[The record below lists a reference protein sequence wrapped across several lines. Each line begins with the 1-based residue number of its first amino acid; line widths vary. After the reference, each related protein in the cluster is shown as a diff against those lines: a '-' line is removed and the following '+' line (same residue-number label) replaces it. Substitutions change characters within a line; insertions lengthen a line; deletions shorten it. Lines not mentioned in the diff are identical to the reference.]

1 MSALVRWEGHDVS
14 TGEPWADSWQPVA
27 QGWMSQDQIAKARA
41 MEAAKYGISG
51 SKRGAGGRDGATCG
65 VDPGGAAS
73 AVDWRKGKLR
83 ARDAGG
89 RVVRVAASDGL
100 DELSAMIASKRA
112 RAADLAAMRAR
123 VGAEMAAA
131 MDTGVRVNAALAQ
144 ALGVDV
150 PARLRPEGDVG
161 DASASAQDRDVS
173 DASSEMTDE
182 SDSDGFGA

>member
-1 MSALVRWEGHDVS
+1 
-14 TGEPWADSWQPVA
+14 
-27 QGWMSQDQIAKARA
+27 MSQDQIAKARA

-51 SKRGAGGRDGATCG
+51 SKRGAGGGGGATCVADPDGATG
-65 VDPGGAAS
+65 

-112 RAADLAAMRAR
+112 KAADLAAMRAR

-150 PARLRPEGDVG
+150 PARLRSEGGVG
-161 DASASAQDRDVS
+161 GASASAQDRDMS

>member
-1 MSALVRWEGHDVS
+1 M
-14 TGEPWADSWQPVA
+14 
-27 QGWMSQDQIAKARA
+27 
-41 MEAAKYGISG
+41 
-51 SKRGAGGRDGATCG
+51 
-65 VDPGGAAS
+65 
-73 AVDWRKGKLR
+73 
-83 ARDAGG
+83 
-89 RVVRVAASDGL
+89 RVAASDGL

-161 DASASAQDRDVS
+161 GASTSAQDRDMS
-173 DASSEMTDE
+173 DVSSEMTDE